1 MNRPHNARQQ
11 HAPAVQHLASDN
23 AFIVSNVRRFADLE
37 VIAPSLGY
45 QIVDAGPTS
54 YRVNYTPIAN
64 HRVKLNIAGDEI
76 TSFMV
81 SRNSVEQV
89 VNAAPVLLE
98 AAPVYGIQH
107 TTPGQSGLAEKVD
120 AMYNSL
126 MRMSADEQKAAKEA
140 KGAIVRA
147 KAEPRVS
154 HTKRCQFVV
163 SNITAPHLLE
173 VQAPSLEFKIMH
185 DGKATCQVNFR
196 EDTQAVPVKVMY
208 CGKLVSGGN
217 FTLVPASNVDKK
229 TERRAPVA
237 RRIRRGGHAETTGM
251 RLVLSHIPARLVK
264 LGTATSG
271 MCLILAHVP
280 AAARIVS

>member
-1 MNRPHNARQQ
+1 MDALYSLRQQ
-11 HAPAVQHLASDN
+11 VCDAPAVQHLASDN

-147 KAEPRVS
+147 KADHARW
-154 HTKRCQFVV
+154 QG
-163 SNITAPHLLE
+163 HL
-173 VQAPSLEFKIMH
+173 
-185 DGKATCQVNFR
+185 
-196 EDTQAVPVKVMY
+196 
-208 CGKLVSGGN
+208 SGE
-217 FTLVPASNVDKK
+217 LP
-229 TERRAPVA
+229 
-237 RRIRRGGHAETTGM
+237 GGHPG
-251 RLVLSHIPARLVK
+251 RPRQGDVLRQA
-264 LGTATSG
+264 
-271 MCLILAHVP
+271 
-280 AAARIVS
+280 